1 MNDGS
6 RTAPPATGRPVYV
19 LSVGFEDI
27 DFARM
32 AFYGHYFSWIEKA
45 MEQWFH
51 AKGLYYR
58 ELVGERGIGVPI
70 VEAHCRYTAPVQVE
84 DVLEVRVAL
93 REVTRRGFR
102 IEFDMIRQGDDV
114 RVADGY
120 LVRRFARI
128 GRREPIEIPD
138 DLLEIFQAMERESG
152 KET

>member
-1 MNDGS
+1 MNDGH
-6 RTAPPATGRPVYV
+6 RVAPPTARRPVHV

-51 AKGLYYR
+51 VRGLYYR
-58 ELVGERGIGVPI
+58 ELVGEREIGVPI

-84 DVLEVRVAL
+84 DVLEVRVAI

-102 IEFDMIRQGDDV
+102 IEFDMTRQGDDV

-120 LVRRFARI
+120 LVRRFARV

-138 DLLEIFQAMERESG
+138 DLLGVFQEMERES
-152 KET
+152 